1 MVMMVMMRAGAR
13 GQCCGLAGTSTIT
26 TGASSSSTSTGTTLQ
41 LVPLASGC

>member
-13 GQCCGLAGTSTIT
+13 GHCGLAGTSTIT